1 MKKIVQTSNAPNPV
15 GAYSQAVRAGKFLF
29 VSGQLGIDPKQGKI
43 TANNIIGQTNRA
55 LENIKV
61 ILEAEAYTLRDV
73 VQSNVYLSSIELF
86 SDFNREYGKFFPKE
100 PPARVTVGTM
110 LGLGALVEISV
121 IAYKE

>member
-29 VSGQLGIDPKQGKI
+29 VSGQLGIDPKLGKI
-43 TANNIIGQTNRA
+43 TADNIIAQTNRA

-61 ILEAEAYTLRDV
+61 ILEAEAYNLRDV
-73 VQSNVYLSSIELF
+73 VQSNVFLSSVELF
-86 SDFNREYGKFFPKE
+86 SDFNCEYGKFFPKE
-100 PPARVTVGTM
+100 PPARVTVGAM

>member
-15 GAYSQAVRAGKFLF
+15 GAYSQAVRAGKFVF

-43 TANNIIGQTNRA
+43 TANNIIAQTNRA
-55 LENIKV
+55 LENIKA
-61 ILEAEAYTLRDV
+61 ILEAEAYTLSDV
-73 VQSNVYLSSIELF
+73 VQSNVFLSSIELF
-86 SDFNREYGKFFPKE
+86 SEFNREYSKFFPNE
-100 PPARVTVGTM
+100 PPARVTVGAM